1 VAQGTERTIDE
12 LAQAAGTP
20 SSTVR
25 MYQSKGLLPPPRL
38 VGRVGWYGEGHLA
51 RLRLI
56 GRLQAQGFSLAAIR
70 HLVDAWESG
79 RGLPEVLGL
88 EASIAAAAE
97 AAAGVAGTG
106 VASPALVLSL
116 PLLAAVFEGVALTP
130 EVMARAVELGLVEL
144 DDEAGVVRVPNPTF
158 LRLGSEIARLGIPAE
173 EVLDEYARLRDVMGE
188 VADRFTDLFDRHLL
202 APVADEGYAPDRLPE
217 LAATFDRLR
226 GLASQ
231 IVDAVLREAI
241 AERATSRLA
250 AEASRFAGRGRKG
263 GDAPKRR
270 RRG

>member
-1 VAQGTERTIDE
+1 MPEPTERTIDE

-20 SSTVR
+20 TSTVR
-25 MYQSKGLLPPPRL
+25 LYQSKGLLPPPRL

-56 GRLQAQGFSLAAIR
+56 GRLQEQGFSLAAIR

-88 EASIAAAAE
+88 EASIAAAGTDGVDR
-97 AAAGVAGTG
+97 AGRA
-106 VASPALVLSL
+106 ALVLSL
-116 PLLAAVFEGVALTP
+116 PELAAVFEGVALTP
-130 EVMARAVELGLVEL
+130 EVMARAVDLGLIEL
-144 DDEAGVVRVPNPTF
+144 DGEAGAVRVPNPTF
-158 LRLGSEIARLGIPAE
+158 LRLGSEIARLGIPAA
-173 EVLDEYARLRDVMGE
+173 EVLDEYARLRDALGE

-202 APVADEGYAPDRLPE
+202 APVADAGFAPERLPE

-231 IVDAVLREAI
+231 IVDAVLRDAI
-241 AERATSRLA
+241 AQRATARLA
-250 AEASRFAGRGRKG
+250 AEAERFAEGGRRR